1 MDSLIACGNKVL
13 GAAVPR
19 EAPETQQHWPLFEG
33 VSVAVGYVE
42 SKASKVAGQADKRD
56 KDLQR
61 KSHADVKRQ
70 LKWLLAQYT
79 STMATATPPP
89 HAQPE
94 GPKVKVYDPVRVV
107 EGMFS
112 GCLTRMAY
120 VLRDPKN
127 FGEPS
132 PYIFAELQ
140 KRFADGC
147 DDIEIKLLDLK
158 WYLEQKLA
166 ENATRRQAEAIQK
179 GTTTPTASAT
189 KRKHE
194 EIDDTQ
200 KQEQSET
207 PTKRPKRDD
216 GTSPKSAVV
225 ATEDPPTS
233 NSNENPPADSASQP
247 RTVPDVDAPAQV
259 QPAPSQVQPAPSQV
273 QPAPSYLEKAND
285 QPSSGQAKQ
294 IPVPATAPSA
304 VPPEPEFNAD
314 YTAKSTP
321 QETPIEPGDFFIES
335 MFGDPTEDG
344 NTVNSEDLNS
354 FTQNNFDQST
364 AAAGTAVSN
373 TINQDQ
379 DYTQSQANSSSLTS
393 FLPGLEQYAN
403 QPDDPMNTQAQ
414 TLPVNTQ
421 SQDLFA
427 DFTAAPERNV
437 WDDFLDDET
446 NNAGNSTDFADID
459 VGNPEA
465 TNMNFDSLFDD
476 DMGDFKEFSGAK

>member
-1 MDSLIACGNKVL
+1 
-13 GAAVPR
+13 
-19 EAPETQQHWPLFEG
+19 
-33 VSVAVGYVE
+33 
-42 SKASKVAGQADKRD
+42 
-56 KDLQR
+56 
-61 KSHADVKRQ
+61 
-70 LKWLLAQYT
+70 
-79 STMATATPPP
+79 MATATPPP

-216 GTSPKSAVV
+216 GSSPKSAVV

-233 NSNENPPADSASQP
+233 NSNEIPPADSASQP
-247 RTVPDVDAPAQV
+247 QTVPDVDATV
-259 QPAPSQVQPAPSQV
+259 QV

-304 VPPEPEFNAD
+304 VPPESEFNAD

-364 AAAGTAVSN
+364 AAADTAVSN

-414 TLPVNTQ
+414 TLPANTQ

-476 DMGDFKEFSGAK
+476 DMGDFKGFSGAK